1 MRIAVVGGTG
11 LAGRHTVAAVQ
22 RAGHEALVLARSRGV
37 DVATGAGLDEALAG
51 ADAVVD
57 VGNYQAAGIEAS
69 RYAFA
74 LATKTL
80 LAASM
85 RAQVGHYV
93 LLSIVGIER
102 IAGNAHYTGK
112 RVQERLLA
120 ESGVPY
126 SLLRATQFHDFA
138 ATVVSWTRQ
147 AGEASVPPVLV
158 QPIAVAEVAEALA
171 RIATGSP
178 QGRVQDLAGPAPE
191 DLVDMA
197 RRTLAVRGEALRLI
211 PSWRTGV
218 YGVEAAGEVL
228 LPGPEARLA
237 ETSFDAW
244 LEQQRVAARG

>member
-57 VGNYQAAGIEAS
+57 VGNYEAGGIES
-69 RYAFA
+69 TREAFA
-74 LATKTL
+74 LAAKNL
-80 LAASM
+80 LSACA
-85 RAQVGHYV
+85 RAQVSHCV

-102 IAGNAHYTGK
+102 IAGNAHYAGK

-138 ATVVSWTRQ
+138 AVVVSWTRRG
-147 AGEASVPPVLV
+147 AEASVPPVLV
-158 QPIAVAEVAEALA
+158 QPVAVAEVAEALA
-171 RIATGSP
+171 EIAAGPP
-178 QGRVQDLAGPAPE
+178 QGRTQDLAGPAPE

-197 RRTLAVRGEALRLI
+197 RRTLAARGEQLRLI

-228 LPGPEARLA
+228 LPGPEARLG
-237 ETSFDAW
+237 ETSFDTW
-244 LEQQRVAARG
+244 LEQQPGA

>member
-22 RAGHEALVLARSRGV
+22 KAGHEALVLARSQGV

-57 VGNYQAAGIEAS
+57 VGNYEA
-69 RYAFA
+69 RGVEATREAFA
-74 LATKTL
+74 IATKNV
-80 LAASM
+80 LAASV

-102 IAGNAHYTGK
+102 IAGNAHYAGK
-112 RVQERLLA
+112 RAQEHLLA

-138 ATVVSWTRQ
+138 GVVVSWTRQ
-147 AGEASVPPVLV
+147 GGLAGVPPILI
-158 QPIAVAEVAEALA
+158 QPVAVAEVGEELAALA
-171 RIATGSP
+171 AGAP
-178 QGRVQDLAGPAPE
+178 QGRVPDLAGPSPE

-197 RRTLAVRGEALRLI
+197 RRTLAARGEKLHLV
-211 PSWRTGV
+211 PSWQTGV

-228 LPGPEARLA
+228 LPGPEARLGV
-237 ETSFDAW
+237 TSFDEW
-244 LEQQRVAARG
+244 LEEQRVVRR